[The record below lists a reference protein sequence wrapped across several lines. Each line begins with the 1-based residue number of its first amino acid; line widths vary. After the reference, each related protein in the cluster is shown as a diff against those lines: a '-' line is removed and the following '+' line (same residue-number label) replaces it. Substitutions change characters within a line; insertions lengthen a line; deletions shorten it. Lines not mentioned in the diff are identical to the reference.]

1 VVLPGDLLR
10 SSGPLACRLDSRE
23 GEEEPSRGCADR
35 VSLVDLEV
43 GVGATL
49 LLLLFRLRPRE
60 RELNMM
66 RTSRQ
71 DLRGDRRWVG

>member
-1 VVLPGDLLR
+1 MVLPGDLLR

-49 LLLLFRLRPRE
+49 LLLFRLRPRE

-66 RTSRQ
+66 ATSRQ
-71 DLRGDRRWVG
+71 NRCGDRRWVG